1 MVVYNIKDMEKR
13 RKIRAYCILAKG
25 ETPKMVDKE
34 TFFIPSQ
41 SNEETKY
48 KVTHHNIWECDCPD
62 FQKRHVRCKHIQAVE
77 IWLNLRNKVN
87 DDTLELED
95 ELIKQEIYCDKCHS
109 FNVVKNG
116 NRKTEQG
123 TRQRYKCKDCRNR
136 FTWELIKQRKVSA
149 KMITLAMDLYF
160 KGLSLRKISDTIYQF
175 YNIKIHHETIRRWIN
190 TFMKK
195 MNDYVSN
202 LEPKFSKIW
211 HVDEQ
216 MVKTK
221 KDKWVWVWN
230 ILDSESR
237 YLIASN
243 VTKGRSIPEAREVFQ
258 KAKKATSEKPEF
270 IITDGLKSYSNALKK
285 EYATWRND
293 NPDHIML
300 KSIRDK
306 VNNNLIERYHGTY
319 RERDKVMR
327 ALDSKKTSANMAD
340 YWKLYYNFLR
350 GHMALDGKTPSEM
363 TGIDLNL
370 GDKKWENLLME
381 AIKNNKNISI

>member
-1 MVVYNIKDMEKR
+1 MNNKYDGNIKTEMENR
-13 RKIRAYCILAKG
+13 RKIRAYCIIAKG

-62 FQKRHVRCKHIQAVE
+62 FQKRHVKCKHIQAVE

-95 ELIKQEIYCDKCHS
+95 ELVKQEIYCDKCHS

-123 TRQRYKCKDCRNR
+123 IRQRYKCKDCGNR

-149 KMITLAMDLYF
+149 KMITLTMDLYF
-160 KGLSLRKISDTIYQF
+160 KGLSLRKITDTIYQF
-175 YNIKIHHETIRRWIN
+175 YNIKIHHETIRRWIT
-190 TFMKK
+190 TFMGK
-195 MNDYVSN
+195 MNDYVSK
-202 LEPKFSKIW
+202 LEPKFSKVW

-230 ILDSESR
+230 VLDSESR

-243 VTKGRSIPEAREVFQ
+243 VTKSRSIEETREVFQ
-258 KAKKATSEKPEF
+258 KAKKVTSEKPEF

-293 NPDHIML
+293 NPDHIVL

-327 ALDSKKTSANMAD
+327 GLDSKNTSVDMLE
-340 YWKLYYNFLR
+340 YWRLYYNFLR
-350 GHMALDGKTPSEM
+350 GHMALDGKTPAEM
-363 TGIDLNL
+363 TGINTNL
-370 GDKKWENLLME
+370 G
-381 AIKNNKNISI
+381 NNKILGLLKNTTK